1 MPEIK
6 HNFTAGKMNKDLDER
21 LVQNGEYRHAENV
34 QVSTSDG
41 SDIGAI
47 QNVLGNSL
55 VNELTYLPQITTC
68 IATIA
73 DEKNDKI
80 YWFVKGNSVVGAG
93 LDNGDLED
101 SNGFVTY
108 TQEDFNSVGL
118 GGLITDDAFLI
129 MADGTGITYVQN
141 VTNPQTDHGITI
153 VNGVAV
159 RDNTNNGTNSS
170 LRQNVD
176 IVSGVEYT
184 VSYKRKY
191 VSGNS
196 TTNIFIDFG
205 NGNQGIA
212 GSNETSGSYVT
223 VEDTFTATTTG
234 TMEFRMYFIGDMEGE
249 IDDITITTTQQAG
262 RILEYD
268 KVGAQINPVFID
280 IDNSVLKFGDNII
293 TGINIIDNFLFWTD
307 SVNEPK
313 KINIDRCK
321 EGTIDALTNTKLV
334 VNDTITADDVT
345 EANITV
351 IKTPPKKQLTVTNNY
366 FRDPSLTHS
375 AVITT
380 SDSMGFPHSLL
391 SSSNGSLFDFS
402 LIKPGDYFSTIIES
416 DIDGGDEFQLS
427 WEPGTKVVLKEFSS
441 NGTAPTVPLQSYAIK
456 GFITDWEYN
465 EFSNTVL
472 DLADFTTQVL
482 GVGWSET
489 SSNNFGFDA
498 ASGASQK
505 LIIATWDGN
514 SGQKIKSFRKYRVS
528 FNLDEFDEGGGTALL
543 QGKLICRLF
552 NNQINDSGPPVTV
565 TQAFKFAEFDDLAA
579 GDAGFKSFEIIDN
592 ENVTSV
598 FNDADAGGQDYANN
612 VVFESRAATTGGAV
626 FQGSISNV
634 KIERIDNDLAKVQIE
649 VTSVD
654 GTPKTATDNGA
665 SQLDYV
671 IDLFDEEEGLFENKL
686 PRFSYRYKYED
697 GEYSSFGPFTPV
709 TFAPGNF
716 RYNSVNGF
724 NQGMTNIIKNVTL
737 GGDATKS
744 IFYNAPNDVV
754 SIDILYKEEGSPVV
768 YIVDTLKNNEN
779 TYAIKKETINGIVP
793 ENQLLR
799 PWDNVPKSALSQEV
813 VGNRIVYGNY
823 KQNYDLIDSSN
834 SLPYN
839 LGLDVNVKS
848 TSNNTSSGIPSIKSS
863 REYQVGVVYTDKYG
877 RETPVITN
885 SDSTVRLDKLQA
897 PEINEFVV
905 RLTSDGHPVNMDYFK
920 FFVKDTGG
928 EYYNMAMDR
937 YYDAEDG
944 NVWLSF
950 PSVDR
955 SKIDIDDTI
964 ILKKGI
970 GSNALIQ
977 NQAKY
982 KVVDIKNEAP
992 DHIKKN
998 EALVSKKRHSAATPV
1013 FVDIPVDG
1021 GKTFSVDKARYSA
1034 SVLQNIPVIFN
1045 EKKTG
1050 EEYYISLSNI
1060 NTGRVSKRYKIINL
1074 EKPTGGNEWAF
1085 SIETSFTDVAQFSDD
1100 PDNNNGGAT
1109 LIVNNTYFSIYK
1121 TTIENSP
1128 KFDGRFFVKI
1138 YEDSTFKL
1146 IDDKVDDV
1154 NTEYVV
1160 PSGASKT
1167 LYYYKD
1173 AGVGSLQNT
1182 PAYHGTHDATDLWG
1196 MSQGTD
1202 LDYTMCDDSGL
1213 GNFILGKTTLYN
1225 TLANLS
1231 TQLGNLDDFFNARSQ
1246 VSRNVGDWDAQYY
1259 PGGTGYTN
1267 YNEKHPFR
1275 NQMAWKAYFRGIN
1288 TEVDKEYTV
1297 GTSADTHG
1305 RVDKIDQAKL
1315 GSTDDVLFEDVWFIN
1330 ESKVS
1335 INFDNDNAWEVSDQY
1350 PTLAGNVQNTE
1361 WAAESGGWEQQTNTS
1376 ALEISFGGIEPNT
1389 WPTDP
1394 NARAANAIV
1403 SDPSFFDLEDSN
1415 LNYTDQRTFISKL
1428 AVGSQF
1434 RFKEDP
1440 TNTIY
1445 TINDVNK
1452 YYRIAYDNI
1461 QEEAATNASQ
1471 YAGQVN
1477 ARAGDFAST
1486 DPYFDIRWPDDTSGD
1501 QDYRSSTFLDACNFF
1516 ISYKLQLNKEIVW
1529 NPVEGH
1535 NTPITGGSSIVL
1547 ESTTANPVADKTLG
1561 EATIVVDSIVG
1572 TDSASGEIRAIVPG
1586 MVLDSYFDFSA
1597 SITRTL
1603 TIKPIVSKI
1612 DYDDG
1617 LGEYTI
1623 FLKSYNGIVDDLEDG
1638 TADGA
1643 IEAIATADNLIFKQ
1657 YGMNGMSPNS
1667 AKNLNYFRQ
1676 GGGSA
1681 SFDKTGVQALG
1692 YTIEIV
1698 EAVSSDSEENLL
1710 PENPAI
1716 WETQP
1721 KKDKDLDV
1729 YYEASQAYPIK
1740 SNPANLQNLIPVG
1753 SIIEHTNSNAV
1764 PAGTTVTGVD
1774 ANGQITL
1781 SNDVQ
1786 IDRPSAP
1793 THQTELFFKN

>member
-41 SDIGAI
+41 SDIGVI
-47 QNVLGNSL
+47 QNVLGNS
-55 VNELTYLPQITTC
+55 EITSSIVFNSAVC
-68 IATIA
+68 IATIC

-80 YWFVKGNSVVGAG
+80 YYFVK
-93 LDNGDLED
+93 D
-101 SNGFVTY
+101 
-108 TQEDFNSVGL
+108 
-118 GGLITDDAFLI
+118 
-129 MADGTGITYVQN
+129 
-141 VTNPQTDHGITI
+141 TND
-153 VNGVAV
+153 
-159 RDNTNNGTNSS
+159 
-170 LRQNVD
+170 
-176 IVSGVEYT
+176 Y
-184 VSYKRKY
+184 
-191 VSGNS
+191 
-196 TTNIFIDFG
+196 
-205 NGNQGIA
+205 
-212 GSNETSGSYVT
+212 
-223 VEDTFTATTTG
+223 
-234 TMEFRMYFIGDMEGE
+234 
-249 IDDITITTTQQAG
+249 
-262 RILEYD
+262 ILEYT
-268 KVGAQINPVFID
+268 KNSGIIPVFVDVIGD
-280 IDNSVLKFGDNII
+280 VLKFENNII
-293 TGINIIDNFLFWTD
+293 TGINIIDDLLFWTD
-307 SVNEPK
+307 NTNEPK
-313 KINIDRCK
+313 KINIQRSID
-321 EGTIDALTNTKLV
+321 GTDIAGATHTKLV

-441 NGTAPTVPLQSYAIK
+441 NGTVPTVPLQSYAIK

-472 DLADFTTQVL
+472 DLADFATQVL
-482 GVGWSET
+482 GTGWSET

-505 LIIATWDGN
+505 LRIATWDGG

-552 NNQINDSGPPVTV
+552 NNQINDSGPPATV
-565 TQAFKFAEFDDLAA
+565 TQAFKFAEFDNLAA

-598 FNDADAGGQDYANN
+598 FNDVDAGGQDYANN
-612 VVFESRAATTGGAV
+612 VVFESKAATTGGAV

-799 PWDNVPKSALSQEV
+799 PWDNVPKSALGQEV

-1074 EKPTGGNEWAF
+1074 EKPTGGSEWAF

-1196 MSQGTD
+1196 MSQSTD
-1202 LDYTMCDDSGL
+1202 LDYTMCDDSSL

-1225 TLANLS
+1225 TLTNLS

-1259 PGGTGYTN
+1259 PNGTGTN

-1394 NARAANAIV
+1394 NARAANATV

-1471 YAGQVN
+1471 YAGQIN

-1486 DPYFDIRWPDDTSGD
+1486 DPYFDIRWVDPTSSN

-1561 EATIVVDSIVG
+1561 EATIVVNGIVG

-1597 SITRTL
+1597 SVTRTL

-1623 FLKSYNGIVDDLEDG
+1623 FLKSYDGIVDDLEDG

-1729 YYEASQAYPIK
+1729 YYEASQAYPIE
-1740 SNPANLQNLIPVG
+1740 SDPATLQDLIPVG
-1753 SIIEHTNSNAV
+1753 SLVEHTNSNAI
-1764 PAGTTVTGVD
+1764 PSGTTITNVD
-1774 ANGQITL
+1774 ASGQITL
-1781 SNDVQ
+1781 SNDAQ
-1786 IDRPSAP
+1786 IDVDTPA
-1793 THQTELFFKN
+1793 HQKELFE

>member
-41 SDIGAI
+41 SDIGVI
-47 QNVLGNSL
+47 QNVLGNS
-55 VNELTYLPQITTC
+55 EITSSIVFNSAVC
-68 IATIA
+68 IATIC

-80 YWFVKGNSVVGAG
+80 YYFVK
-93 LDNGDLED
+93 D
-101 SNGFVTY
+101 
-108 TQEDFNSVGL
+108 
-118 GGLITDDAFLI
+118 
-129 MADGTGITYVQN
+129 
-141 VTNPQTDHGITI
+141 TND
-153 VNGVAV
+153 
-159 RDNTNNGTNSS
+159 
-170 LRQNVD
+170 
-176 IVSGVEYT
+176 Y
-184 VSYKRKY
+184 
-191 VSGNS
+191 
-196 TTNIFIDFG
+196 
-205 NGNQGIA
+205 
-212 GSNETSGSYVT
+212 
-223 VEDTFTATTTG
+223 
-234 TMEFRMYFIGDMEGE
+234 
-249 IDDITITTTQQAG
+249 
-262 RILEYD
+262 ILEYT
-268 KVGAQINPVFID
+268 KNSGIIPVFVDVIG
-280 IDNSVLKFGDNII
+280 NVLKFENNII
-293 TGINIIDNFLFWTD
+293 TGINIIDDLLFWTD
-307 SVNEPK
+307 NTNEPK
-313 KINIDRCK
+313 KINIQRSID
-321 EGTIDALTNTKLV
+321 GTDIAGATHTKLV

-391 SSSNGSLFDFS
+391 SSSKGSLFDFS

-472 DLADFTTQVL
+472 DLADLTTQVL
-482 GVGWSET
+482 GAGWSET

-498 ASGASQK
+498 VSGASQK
-505 LIIATWDGN
+505 LRIATWDGA

-528 FNLDEFDEGGGTALL
+528 FNLDEFDEGSGTALL

-552 NNQINDSGPPVTV
+552 NNEITV

-598 FNDADAGGQDYANN
+598 FNDADAGGQAYANN
-612 VVFESRAATTGGAV
+612 VVFESKEATTGGAV

-799 PWDNVPKSALSQEV
+799 PWDNVPKSALGQEV

-998 EALVSKKRHSAATPV
+998 EALVSKKRHSVATPV

-1146 IDDKVDDV
+1146 IDNKVDDV

-1173 AGVGSLQNT
+1173 AGIGTQNT
-1182 PAYHGTHDATDLWG
+1182 PLYHGTNNSTDLWG
-1196 MSQGTD
+1196 LSLFPNVD
-1202 LDYTMCDDSGL
+1202 LDYTMCSDSAL
-1213 GNFILGKTTLYN
+1213 GNFIIGNSTTYMGG
-1225 TLANLS
+1225 THAS
-1231 TQLGNLDDFFNARSQ
+1231 QRGNLQDFVTARKN
-1246 VSRNVGDWDAQYY
+1246 VLIEVGDWDHQYFN
-1259 PGGTGYTN
+1259 GGTPGQN
-1267 YNEKHPFR
+1267 YNEKHPFYS
-1275 NQMAWKAYFRGIN
+1275 QFAWKAYFRGIN
-1288 TEVDKEYTV
+1288 TEVDKVFTV
-1297 GTSADTHG
+1297 GTSASTHG

-1335 INFDNDNAWEVSDQY
+1335 TNFDNDHAWEVSDQY
-1350 PTLAGNVQNTE
+1350 PTQAGNIQNTS
-1361 WAAESGGWEQQTNTS
+1361 WATPSNGWEQQTNTS
-1376 ALEISFGGIEPNT
+1376 ALEISFGSIEPNT

-1394 NARAANAIV
+1394 NARAANAVV
-1403 SDPSFFDLEDSN
+1403 SDPSFFDLEDTN

-1471 YAGQVN
+1471 YAGQIN
-1477 ARAGDFAST
+1477 ARAGDFLTTS
-1486 DPYFDIRWPDDTSGD
+1486 PYFDIRGYETTNGNV
-1501 QDYRSSTFLDACNFF
+1501 DYRSSSFFDACNFF

-1535 NTPITGGSSIVL
+1535 NTPITGGSSINL
-1547 ESTTANPVADKTLG
+1547 FNTTTNPVASKTLG
-1561 EATIVVDSIVG
+1561 EATIIVDSIVG
-1572 TDSASGEIRAIVPG
+1572 TDSASGETRAIVPG
-1586 MVLDSYFDFSA
+1586 MVLDSYYDTSA
-1597 SITRTL
+1597 GGSQPLNT
-1603 TIKPIVSKI
+1603 KPIISKI
-1612 DYDDG
+1612 DYDDSSG
-1617 LGEYTI
+1617 KYTI
-1623 FLKSYNGIVDDLEDG
+1623 FLKSYNGNVDDLEDG

-1643 IEAIATADNLIFKQ
+1643 IEAIATNDNLIFQQ

-1740 SNPANLQNLIPVG
+1740 SDPANLQDLIPVG

-1764 PAGTTVTGVD
+1764 PAGTTVTSVD

-1786 IDRPSAP
+1786 IDNPSAP

>member
-21 LVQNGEYRHAENV
+21 LVQNGQYRHAENV

-41 SDIGAI
+41 SDMGVI
-47 QNVLGNSL
+47 QNVLGNSEIISS
-55 VNELTYLPQITTC
+55 VVFNSPVC
-68 IATIA
+68 IATIC

-80 YWFVKGNSVVGAG
+80 YYFVK
-93 LDNGDLED
+93 DNND
-101 SNGFVTY
+101 Y
-108 TQEDFNSVGL
+108 
-118 GGLITDDAFLI
+118 
-129 MADGTGITYVQN
+129 
-141 VTNPQTDHGITI
+141 
-153 VNGVAV
+153 
-159 RDNTNNGTNSS
+159 
-170 LRQNVD
+170 
-176 IVSGVEYT
+176 
-184 VSYKRKY
+184 
-191 VSGNS
+191 
-196 TTNIFIDFG
+196 
-205 NGNQGIA
+205 
-212 GSNETSGSYVT
+212 
-223 VEDTFTATTTG
+223 
-234 TMEFRMYFIGDMEGE
+234 
-249 IDDITITTTQQAG
+249 
-262 RILEYD
+262 ILEYT
-268 KVGAQINPVFID
+268 KNSGIIPVFVD
-280 IDNSVLKFGDNII
+280 INGGVLKFENNII
-293 TGINIIDNFLFWTD
+293 TGINIIDDLLFWTD
-307 SVNEPK
+307 NNNEPK
-313 KINIDRCK
+313 KINIQRSIT
-321 EGTIDALTNTKLV
+321 GTPDITGATHTKLV
-334 VNDTITADDVT
+334 VDDTVTAHDVT

-351 IKTPPKKQLTVTNNY
+351 IKTSPKKQLTVTNNY

-380 SDSMGFPHSLL
+380 SNSMGFPHSLL

-402 LIKPGDYFSTIIES
+402 LIKPGDYFSTIIET
-416 DIDGGDEFQLS
+416 DINGEDNFQLS

-441 NGTAPTVPLQSYAIK
+441 NGTPPTVPLQNFTIK
-456 GFITDWEYN
+456 GFITNWDYN

-472 DLADFTTQVL
+472 DLADFITQTL
-482 GVGWSET
+482 GSGWTET
-489 SSNNFGFDA
+489 SFNNFGFDDTG
-498 ASGASQK
+498 GASRK
-505 LIIATWDGN
+505 LTIGTWTGS

-528 FNLDEFDEGGGTALL
+528 FDLNSYNDGTNDELK
-543 QGKLICRLF
+543 GKLICRLF
-552 NNQINDSGPPVTV
+552 NNEIT
-565 TQAFKFAEFDDLAA
+565 TTEAFQFASFDDLSIA
-579 GDAGFKSFEIIDN
+579 DAGFKTFEIIDN
-592 ENVTSV
+592 ENTTSV
-598 FNDADAGGQDYANN
+598 FNVADAGGQNYPNK
-612 VVFESRAATTGGAV
+612 VVFESKTATNTEV
-626 FQGSISNV
+626 FQGAISNV
-634 KIERIDNDLAKVQIE
+634 KIERIDNILSKVQIE

-654 GTPKTATDNGA
+654 GTPKTATDNNA

-709 TFAPGNF
+709 TFVPGNF

-724 NQGMTNIIKNVTL
+724 NQGMTNIVKNVTL
-737 GGDATKS
+737 GGSATKS
-744 IFYNAPNDVV
+744 IFYEAPNDVV
-754 SIDILYKEEGSPVV
+754 AVDILYKEENSPIV
-768 YIVDTLKNNEN
+768 YIVDTLKNNED
-779 TYAIKKETINGIVP
+779 TYAIKKETINGVVP

-799 PWDNVPKSALSQEV
+799 PWDNVPKSALGQEV
-813 VGNRIVYGNY
+813 VGNRVVYGNY
-823 KQNYDLIDSSN
+823 KQNYDLINSLD

-839 LGLDVNVKS
+839 LGLNVDVRS
-848 TSNNTSSGIPSIKSS
+848 TQNNTSSGIPSIKSS

-982 KVVDIKNEAP
+982 KVIDIKNEAP

-998 EALVSKKRHSAATPV
+998 EALVSKKRHSLATAV
-1013 FVDIPVDG
+1013 FVDIPVEG
-1021 GKTFSVDKARYSA
+1021 AKTFTVDKSRYSA

-1045 EKKTG
+1045 DKKIG
-1050 EEYYISLSNI
+1050 EEYYVSLSNI

-1074 EKPTGGNEWAF
+1074 EELTGGTEWAF

-1146 IDDKVDDV
+1146 IDEKVDDV
-1154 NTEYVV
+1154 NIEYVV

-1167 LYYYKD
+1167 LYYYED
-1173 AGVGSLQNT
+1173 SGDGSLQNT
-1182 PAYHGTHDATDLWG
+1182 PAYHGDNVATHLWG
-1196 MSQGTD
+1196 MSQSTD
-1202 LDYTMCDDSGL
+1202 LEYINCDDSSL
-1213 GNFILGKTTLYN
+1213 GNFILGNSATYVAGTHV
-1225 TLANLS
+1225 S
-1231 TQLGNLDDFFNARSQ
+1231 QRGNLNGFFNARSQ
-1246 VSRNVGDWDAQYY
+1246 VSRNVGDWDSQYY
-1259 PGGTGYTN
+1259 PSGSGTN

-1275 NQMAWKAYFRGIN
+1275 NQFAWKAYFRGIN
-1288 TEVDKEYTV
+1288 TEVDKQYTV
-1297 GTSADTHG
+1297 GTDASTHG

-1330 ESKVS
+1330 ASKVS
-1335 INFDNDNAWEVSDQY
+1335 INFDNNNAWEVSDQY
-1350 PTLAGNVQNTE
+1350 PTLAGNVQDTT
-1361 WAAESGGWEQQTNTS
+1361 WAAASNGWEQQTNTS

-1403 SDPSFFDLEDSN
+1403 SDPSFFDLESSN
-1415 LNYTDQRTFISKL
+1415 LNYTDQVVFISKL

-1461 QEEAATNASQ
+1461 QEEAASNANH
-1471 YAGQVN
+1471 YAGQIN
-1477 ARAGDFAST
+1477 ARAGDHAST
-1486 DPYFDIRWPDDTSGD
+1486 SPYFDIRWFEQTNGD
-1501 QDYRSSTFLDACNFF
+1501 VDYRSSSFLDACNFF

-1535 NTPITGGSSIVL
+1535 GVPITGGSSILL
-1547 ESTTANPVADKTLG
+1547 EANTSNPVALKTLG

-1572 TDSASGEIRAIVPG
+1572 ADSALGENRAVVPG
-1586 MVLDSYFDFSA
+1586 MVLDSYYDFST
-1597 SITRTL
+1597 SNTIDL
-1603 TIKPIVSKI
+1603 SIKPIVSRI
-1612 DYDDG
+1612 DYDDT
-1617 LGEYTI
+1617 LGKYTI
-1623 FLKSYNGIVDDLEDG
+1623 VLKSYSGDVDDLEDG
-1638 TADGA
+1638 ATSGA
-1643 IEAIATADNLIFKQ
+1643 IEEIALQDNLIFKQ

-1676 GGGSA
+1676 GGGSS

-1698 EAVSSDSEENLL
+1698 EAVSSDSEQNLL
-1710 PENPAI
+1710 PENPAV

-1721 KKDKDLDV
+1721 KKNKDLDI
-1729 YYEASQAYPIK
+1729 YYEASQAFPIK
-1740 SNPANLQNLIPVG
+1740 SNPQDLQNLIPIG
-1753 SIIEHTNSNAV
+1753 SIVEHTNSGAV
-1764 PAGTTVTGVD
+1764 PAGTTIASID
-1774 ANGQITL
+1774 AAGQITL

-1786 IDRPSAP
+1786 IDTTPPA
-1793 THQTELFFKN
+1793 HQRDIFGV

>member
-21 LVQNGEYRHAENV
+21 LVQNGQYRHAENV

-41 SDIGAI
+41 SNMGVI
-47 QNVLGNSL
+47 QNVLGNS
-55 VNELTYLPQITTC
+55 EITSSIVFNSPVC
-68 IATIA
+68 IATIC

-80 YWFVKGNSVVGAG
+80 YYFVK
-93 LDNGDLED
+93 D
-101 SNGFVTY
+101 
-108 TQEDFNSVGL
+108 
-118 GGLITDDAFLI
+118 
-129 MADGTGITYVQN
+129 
-141 VTNPQTDHGITI
+141 TND
-153 VNGVAV
+153 
-159 RDNTNNGTNSS
+159 
-170 LRQNVD
+170 
-176 IVSGVEYT
+176 Y
-184 VSYKRKY
+184 
-191 VSGNS
+191 
-196 TTNIFIDFG
+196 
-205 NGNQGIA
+205 
-212 GSNETSGSYVT
+212 
-223 VEDTFTATTTG
+223 
-234 TMEFRMYFIGDMEGE
+234 
-249 IDDITITTTQQAG
+249 
-262 RILEYD
+262 ILEYT
-268 KVGAQINPVFID
+268 KNSGIIPVFVD
-280 IDNSVLKFGDNII
+280 VNGDVLKFGSNII
-293 TGINIIDNFLFWTD
+293 TGINIIDDLLFWTD
-307 SVNEPK
+307 NNNEPK
-313 KINIDRCK
+313 KINIQRSIT
-321 EGTIDALTNTKLV
+321 GTPDVTGATHTKLV
-334 VNDTITADDVT
+334 VNDIATIDDVT
-345 EANITV
+345 EGNITV

-380 SDSMGFPHSLL
+380 SDSMSFPHSLL

-416 DIDGGDEFQLS
+416 DINGGDQFQLS

-441 NGTAPTVPLQSYAIK
+441 NGTAPTVPLQNFTIK
-456 GFITDWEYN
+456 GFITNWEYN

-472 DLADFTTQVL
+472 DLIDLTTTSR
-482 GVGWSET
+482 GTGWSEI
-489 SSNNFGFDA
+489 SSNNYGFADV
-498 ASGASQK
+498 GNNKK
-505 LIIATWDGN
+505 LNIATWDGS

-528 FNLDEFDEGGGTALL
+528 FNLDAFDTGTSGALL
-543 QGKLICRLF
+543 QGKLLCRLF
-552 NNQINDSGPPVTV
+552 NNEVNDPGATPPTV
-565 TQAFKFAEFDDLAA
+565 SQAFQFASFDNLAV

-592 ENVTSV
+592 ENTTSV
-598 FNDADAGGQDYANN
+598 FNAANAGGQSYYNR
-612 VVFESRAATTGGAV
+612 VVFESKTSTDGNLL
-626 FQGSISNV
+626 QCSISNV
-634 KIERIDNDLAKVQIE
+634 KIERIDNTLSKVQIE

-654 GTPKTATDNGA
+654 GTPKTATDNNA
-665 SQLDYV
+665 NQLDYV

-709 TFAPGNF
+709 TFVPGNF

-724 NQGMTNIIKNVTL
+724 NQGMTNIVKNVTL
-737 GGDATKS
+737 GGSATKS
-744 IFYNAPNDVV
+744 IFYEAPNDVV
-754 SIDILYKEEGSPVV
+754 AVDILYKEENSPIV
-768 YIVDTLKNNEN
+768 YIVDTLKNNED
-779 TYAIKKETINGIVP
+779 TYAIKKETINGVVP
-793 ENQLLR
+793 EKQLLR
-799 PWDNVPKSALSQEV
+799 PWDNVPKSALGQEV
-813 VGNRIVYGNY
+813 VGNRVIYGNY
-823 KQNYDLIDSSN
+823 KQNYDLINSSD

-839 LGLDVNVKS
+839 LGLNVDVRS
-848 TSNNTSSGIPSIKSS
+848 TQNNTSSGIPSIKSS

-897 PEINEFVV
+897 PEINEFIV

-955 SKIDIDDTI
+955 NKIDIDDTI

-982 KVVDIKNEAP
+982 KVIDIKNQAP

-998 EALVSKKRHSAATPV
+998 ETLVSKKRHSVATPV

-1173 AGVGSLQNT
+1173 AGVDLQNT
-1182 PAYHGTHDATDLWG
+1182 PAYHGDLNDSTDLWG
-1196 MSQGTD
+1196 MSQNTD
-1202 LDYTMCDDSGL
+1202 LDYTMCSGSSL
-1213 GNFILGKTTLYN
+1213 GNFIMGN
-1225 TLANLS
+1225 S
-1231 TQLGNLDDFFNARSQ
+1231 TSYIGGTHASQRGNLQDFLTARKN
-1246 VSRNVGDWDAQYY
+1246 VLIEVGDWDHQYFDSGT
-1259 PGGTGYTN
+1259 PGIN
-1267 YNEKHPFR
+1267 YNEKHPFYS
-1275 NQMAWKAYFRGIN
+1275 QFAWKAYFRGIN
-1288 TEVDKEYTV
+1288 TEVDKTFTV
-1297 GTSADTHG
+1297 GATASTHG

-1335 INFDNDNAWEVSDQY
+1335 TNFDNDNAWEVSDQY
-1350 PTLAGNVQNTE
+1350 PTLAGNVQDTD
-1361 WAAESGGWEQQTNTS
+1361 WAAESNGWEQQTNTS

-1394 NARAANAIV
+1394 NARANNAIV
-1403 SDPSFFDLEDSN
+1403 SDPSFFDLESSN
-1415 LNYTDQRTFISKL
+1415 LNYTDQVMFISKL

-1461 QEEAATNASQ
+1461 QEEAASNSSQ
-1471 YAGQVN
+1471 YAGQIN
-1477 ARAGDFAST
+1477 ARAGDYAST
-1486 DPYFDIRWPDDTSGD
+1486 SPYFNIRGYDPSNGGTNV
-1501 QDYRSSTFLDACNFF
+1501 DYRSSSFLDACNFF

-1535 NTPITGGSSIVL
+1535 GVPITGGSSINL
-1547 ESTTANPVADKTLG
+1547 FNTTTNPVASKTLG
-1561 EATIVVDSIVG
+1561 EATIIVDSIVG
-1572 TDSASGEIRAIVPG
+1572 TDSASGETRAIVPG
-1586 MVLDSYFDFSA
+1586 MVLDSYYDTSA
-1597 SITRTL
+1597 SNSKPLNT
-1603 TIKPIVSKI
+1603 KPIISKI
-1612 DYDDG
+1612 DYDDSSG
-1617 LGEYTI
+1617 KYTI
-1623 FLKSYNGIVDDLEDG
+1623 FLKSYSGNEDDLQDG
-1638 TADGA
+1638 AADGA
-1643 IEAIATADNLIFKQ
+1643 IEAIATNDNLIFQQ

-1676 GGGSA
+1676 GGGSS

-1698 EAVSSDSEENLL
+1698 EAVSSNSEENLL

-1729 YYEASQAYPIK
+1729 YYEASQAFPIK
-1740 SNPANLQNLIPVG
+1740 SNPQDLQNLIPVG
-1753 SIIEHTNSNAV
+1753 SIVEHTNSGAV
-1764 PAGTTVTGVD
+1764 PAGTTIASID
-1774 ANGQITL
+1774 ASGQITL
-1781 SNDVQ
+1781 SNDIS
-1786 IDRPSAP
+1786 IDGNPPA
-1793 THQTELFFKN
+1793 HQKDLFGN

>member
-41 SDIGAI
+41 SDIGVI
-47 QNVLGNSL
+47 QNVLGNS
-55 VNELTYLPQITTC
+55 EITSSIVFDSAVC
-68 IATIA
+68 IATIC

-80 YWFVKGNSVVGAG
+80 YYFVK
-93 LDNGDLED
+93 D
-101 SNGFVTY
+101 
-108 TQEDFNSVGL
+108 
-118 GGLITDDAFLI
+118 
-129 MADGTGITYVQN
+129 
-141 VTNPQTDHGITI
+141 TND
-153 VNGVAV
+153 
-159 RDNTNNGTNSS
+159 
-170 LRQNVD
+170 
-176 IVSGVEYT
+176 Y
-184 VSYKRKY
+184 
-191 VSGNS
+191 
-196 TTNIFIDFG
+196 
-205 NGNQGIA
+205 
-212 GSNETSGSYVT
+212 
-223 VEDTFTATTTG
+223 
-234 TMEFRMYFIGDMEGE
+234 
-249 IDDITITTTQQAG
+249 
-262 RILEYD
+262 ILEYT
-268 KVGAQINPVFID
+268 KNSGIIPVFVDVIG
-280 IDNSVLKFGDNII
+280 NVLKFENNII
-293 TGINIIDNFLFWTD
+293 TGINIIDDLLFWTD
-307 SVNEPK
+307 NTNEPK
-313 KINIDRCK
+313 KINIQRSID
-321 EGTIDALTNTKLV
+321 GTDVAGTTHTKLV
-334 VNDTITADDVT
+334 VNDIATSDDVT
-345 EANITV
+345 EDNITV

-380 SDSMGFPHSLL
+380 SDSMAFPHSLL

-416 DIDGGDEFQLS
+416 DINGGDEFQLS
-427 WEPGTKVVLKEFSS
+427 WQPNTKVVLKEFSS
-441 NGTAPTVPLQSYAIK
+441 NGTAPTVPLQSFTIK
-456 GFITDWEYN
+456 GFITNWEYN
-465 EFSNTVL
+465 EFNNTVL
-472 DLADFTTQVL
+472 DLADLTTQVL
-482 GVGWSET
+482 GAGWSET
-489 SSNNFGFDA
+489 SSNNYGFDDVGG
-498 ASGASQK
+498 SSEK
-505 LIIATWDGN
+505 LTIGTWDGS

-528 FNLDEFDEGGGTALL
+528 FNLDTFDDGGGTAIL

-552 NNQINDSGPPVTV
+552 NNEINDAGAIPPTV
-565 TQAFKFAEFDDLAA
+565 TQAYEFASFDDLDASI
-579 GDAGFKSFEIIDN
+579 AGFKSYEIIDSD
-592 ENVTSV
+592 NVVSV
-598 FNDADAGGQDYANN
+598 FNDTDAGGQNYPNKI
-612 VVFESRAATTGGAV
+612 VFESKAATTGGAV

-634 KIERIDNDLAKVQIE
+634 KIERIDNILSKVQIE

-654 GTPKTATDNGA
+654 GTPRTATDNNA
-665 SQLDYV
+665 TQLDYV

-779 TYAIKKETINGIVP
+779 TYAIKKETINGVVA

-823 KQNYDLIDSSN
+823 KQNYNLTDSLTT
-834 SLPYN
+834 LPYN
-839 LGLDVNVKS
+839 LGLDVNIRS
-848 TSNNTSSGIPSIKSS
+848 TRNSTSSGIPSIKSS
-863 REYQVGVVYTDKYG
+863 REYQLGVVYTDKYG

-897 PEINEFVV
+897 VEINELVV

-982 KVVDIKNEAP
+982 KVIDIKNEAP

-1013 FVDIPVDG
+1013 FDDIPVDG
-1021 GKTFSVDKARYSA
+1021 GKTFTVDKARYSA

-1050 EEYYISLSNI
+1050 EEYFISLSNI
-1060 NTGRVSKRYKIINL
+1060 TTGRVSKRYKIINL

-1109 LIVNNTYFSIYK
+1109 LIVNGTFFSIYK

-1146 IDDKVDDV
+1146 IDEKVDDV
-1154 NTEYVV
+1154 NIEYVV

-1173 AGVGSLQNT
+1173 ANTSTLQNT
-1182 PAYHGTHDATDLWG
+1182 PDYHGTHNATDLWG
-1196 MSQGTD
+1196 MSQNTD
-1202 LDYTMCDDSGL
+1202 LFYTQCSDSNL

-1225 TLANLS
+1225 TLSSLS
-1231 TQLGNLDDFFNARSQ
+1231 NQLGNLNDFVNARSQ
-1246 VSRNVGDWDAQYY
+1246 VSRNVGDWDSQYY
-1259 PGGTGYTN
+1259 SGGSGIN
-1267 YNEKHPFR
+1267 YNEKHPFW

-1297 GTSADTHG
+1297 GTSASTNG
-1305 RVDKIDQAKL
+1305 RVDKINQAKL
-1315 GSTDDVLFEDVWFIN
+1315 GTTDDVLFEDVWFIN

-1361 WAAESGGWEQQTNTS
+1361 WAALSNGWEQQTDTS

-1394 NARAANAIV
+1394 NARANNSVV
-1403 SDPSFFDLEDSN
+1403 SDPSFFDLENAN
-1415 LNYTDQRTFISKL
+1415 LNYTDQVVFISKL
-1428 AVGSQF
+1428 AVGTQF

-1440 TNTIY
+1440 TSTVY

-1452 YYRIAYDNI
+1452 YYRISYDNI
-1461 QEEAATNASQ
+1461 QEEAASNASH

-1477 ARAGDFAST
+1477 ARAGDYAST
-1486 DPYFDIRWPDDTSGD
+1486 TAYFDIRWPDSSGD
-1501 QDYRSSTFLDACNFF
+1501 QDYRSSSFLDACNFF

-1529 NPVEGH
+1529 NPVQGH
-1535 NTPITGGSSIVL
+1535 DIPITGGSSINL
-1547 ESTTANPVADKTLG
+1547 EGTFANPVGNKTLG
-1561 EATIVVDSIVG
+1561 EATIIVDTIIGS
-1572 TDSASGEIRAIVPG
+1572 DSALGENRAVVPG
-1586 MVLDSYFDFSA
+1586 MVLDSYYDYSA
-1597 SITRTL
+1597 SLTRTL
-1603 TIKPIVSKI
+1603 GIKAIVSDI
-1612 DYDDG
+1612 NYDDSTTK
-1617 LGEYTI
+1617 YTI
-1623 FLKSYNGIVDDLEDG
+1623 VLKSYNGDVDDLEDG
-1638 TADGA
+1638 GADGA
-1643 IEAIATADNLIFKQ
+1643 IEAIAVEDNLIFNQ

-1676 GGGSA
+1676 GGGSS
-1681 SFDKTGVQALG
+1681 SFAKTGVQALG

-1698 EAVSSDSEENLL
+1698 EAVSSDGQENLL

-1716 WETQP
+1716 WETEP
-1721 KKDKDLDV
+1721 KKNKDLDV

-1740 SNPANLQNLIPVG
+1740 SDPANLQNLIPVG
-1753 SIIEHTNSNAV
+1753 SIIEHTNSNAI
-1764 PAGTTVTGVD
+1764 PAGTTVTSID
-1774 ANGQITL
+1774 ASGQITL
-1781 SNDVQ
+1781 SNDIS
-1786 IDRPSAP
+1786 IDTNPPA
-1793 THQTELFFKN
+1793 HQRDLFEN

>member
-41 SDIGAI
+41 SDIGVI
-47 QNVLGNSL
+47 QNVLGNS
-55 VNELTYLPQITTC
+55 EITSSIAFNSPVC
-68 IATIA
+68 IATIC

-80 YWFVKGNSVVGAG
+80 YYFVK
-93 LDNGDLED
+93 D
-101 SNGFVTY
+101 
-108 TQEDFNSVGL
+108 
-118 GGLITDDAFLI
+118 
-129 MADGTGITYVQN
+129 
-141 VTNPQTDHGITI
+141 TND
-153 VNGVAV
+153 
-159 RDNTNNGTNSS
+159 
-170 LRQNVD
+170 
-176 IVSGVEYT
+176 Y
-184 VSYKRKY
+184 
-191 VSGNS
+191 
-196 TTNIFIDFG
+196 
-205 NGNQGIA
+205 
-212 GSNETSGSYVT
+212 
-223 VEDTFTATTTG
+223 
-234 TMEFRMYFIGDMEGE
+234 
-249 IDDITITTTQQAG
+249 
-262 RILEYD
+262 ILEYT
-268 KVGAQINPVFID
+268 KNSGIIPVFVD
-280 IDNSVLKFGDNII
+280 VNGDVLKFGSNII
-293 TGINIIDNFLFWTD
+293 TGINIIDDLLFWTD
-307 SVNEPK
+307 NNNEPK
-313 KINIDRCK
+313 KINIQRSIA
-321 EGTIDALTNTKLV
+321 GTPDVTGATHTKLV
-334 VNDTITADDVT
+334 VNDIATIDDVT

-366 FRDPSLTHS
+366 FREPSLTHS

-380 SDSMGFPHSLL
+380 SNNLAFPHSLL

-416 DIDGGDEFQLS
+416 DINGGDQFQLS
-427 WEPGTKVVLKEFSS
+427 WQPGTKVVLKEFSS
-441 NGTAPTVPLQSYAIK
+441 NGTAPTVPLQNFTIK
-456 GFITDWEYN
+456 GFITNWEYN

-472 DLADFTTQVL
+472 DLIDLTTTSR
-482 GVGWSET
+482 GTGWSEI
-489 SSNNFGFDA
+489 SSNNYGYNP
-498 ASGASQK
+498 SGGNNKK
-505 LIIATWDGN
+505 LTIATWDGS

-528 FNLDEFDEGGGTALL
+528 FNLDAFDDGTSGALL
-543 QGKLICRLF
+543 QGKLLCRLF
-552 NNQINDSGPPVTV
+552 NNEETTREAYI
-565 TQAFKFAEFDDLAA
+565 FASLDDLSIA
-579 GDAGFKSFEIIDN
+579 DAGFKSFEIIDN
-592 ENVTSV
+592 ENITSF
-598 FNDADAGGQDYANN
+598 FNVSDAGGQNYPNK
-612 VVFESRAATTGGAV
+612 VVFESKTSTTGSNV

-634 KIERIDNDLAKVQIE
+634 KIERIDNTLSKVQIE

-654 GTPKTATDNGA
+654 GTPKTATDNNA
-665 SQLDYV
+665 TQLDYV

-779 TYAIKKETINGIVP
+779 TYAIKKETINGVVP

-799 PWDNVPKSALSQEV
+799 PWDNVPKSALGQEV

-823 KQNYDLIDSSN
+823 KQNYNLIDSSTT
-834 SLPYN
+834 LPYN

-848 TSNNTSSGIPSIKSS
+848 TRNSTSSGIPSIKSS
-863 REYQVGVVYTDKYG
+863 REYQLGVVYTDKYG

-897 PEINEFVV
+897 LEINEFVV
-905 RLTSDGHPVNMDYFK
+905 RLTSDGHPINMDYFK

-982 KVVDIKNEAP
+982 KVIDIKNEAP

-998 EALVSKKRHSAATPV
+998 EVLVSKKRHSASTLV
-1013 FVDIPVDG
+1013 FDDIPIDG
-1021 GKTFSVDKARYSA
+1021 GKTFTVAKARYSA

-1045 EKKTG
+1045 EKKPG

-1060 NTGRVSKRYKIINL
+1060 TTGRVSKRYKVINL
-1074 EKPTGGNEWAF
+1074 EKPTGGDVWAF

-1109 LIVNNTYFSIYK
+1109 LIVNGTFFSIYK

-1146 IDDKVDDV
+1146 IDEKVDDV
-1154 NTEYVV
+1154 NVEYVV

-1167 LYYYKD
+1167 LYYYED
-1173 AGVGSLQNT
+1173 SDEGDLQNT
-1182 PAYHGTHDATDLWG
+1182 PAYHGDDVATHLWG
-1196 MSQGTD
+1196 MSRDGNVD
-1202 LDYTMCDDSGL
+1202 LNYTQCNNSSL
-1213 GNFILGKTTLYN
+1213 GNFILGNSATYVAGTH
-1225 TLANLS
+1225 AS
-1231 TQLGNLDDFFNARSQ
+1231 QRGNLNDFFNARSQ
-1246 VSRNVGDWDAQYY
+1246 VGKNVGDWDAQYY
-1259 PGGTGYTN
+1259 SGGSGTN
-1267 YNEKHPFR
+1267 YNEKHPYR

-1288 TEVDKEYTV
+1288 TEVDKQYTV
-1297 GTSADTHG
+1297 GTDANTHG

-1315 GSTDDVLFEDVWFIN
+1315 GTTDDVLFEDVWFIN
-1330 ESKVS
+1330 ASKVS

-1350 PTLAGNVQNTE
+1350 PTLAGNVQNTI
-1361 WAAESGGWEQQTNTS
+1361 WASTSSGWEQQTNTS

-1394 NARAANAIV
+1394 NARANNAIV
-1403 SDPSFFDLEDSN
+1403 SDPSFFDLENSN
-1415 LNYTDQRTFISKL
+1415 LNYTDQVVFISKL
-1428 AVGSQF
+1428 AVGTQF

-1452 YYRIAYDNI
+1452 YYRISYDNI
-1461 QEEAATNASQ
+1461 QEELASNASH
-1471 YAGQVN
+1471 YAGQIN

-1486 DPYFDIRWPDDTSGD
+1486 DPYFDIRWPDPINGD
-1501 QDYRSSTFLDACNFF
+1501 VDYRSSSFLDACNFF

-1529 NPVEGH
+1529 NPVQGH
-1535 NTPITGGSSIVL
+1535 NVPITGGSSINL
-1547 ESTTANPVADKTLG
+1547 EGTFANPVGSKTLG
-1561 EATIVVDSIVG
+1561 EATIIVDTIIG
-1572 TDSASGEIRAIVPG
+1572 LDSALGENRAIVPG
-1586 MVLDSYFDFSA
+1586 MVLDSYYDYSN
-1597 SITRTL
+1597 SVTRLL
-1603 TIKPIVSKI
+1603 TIKAIVSDI
-1612 DYDDG
+1612 NYDDSTAK
-1617 LGEYTI
+1617 YTI
-1623 FLKSYNGIVDDLEDG
+1623 VLKSYSGNEDDLEDG
-1638 TADGA
+1638 TTDGA
-1643 IEAIATADNLIFKQ
+1643 IEAIATNDNLIFQQ

-1676 GGGSA
+1676 GGGSS

-1698 EAVSSDSEENLL
+1698 EAVSSDGQENLL

-1716 WETQP
+1716 WETEP
-1721 KKDKDLDV
+1721 KKNKDLDV

-1740 SNPANLQNLIPVG
+1740 SDPASLQNLIPVG
-1753 SIIEHTNSNAV
+1753 SIIEHTNSNAI
-1764 PAGTTVTGVD
+1764 PAGTTVTSID
-1774 ANGQITL
+1774 ASGQITL
-1781 SNDVQ
+1781 SNDIS
-1786 IDRPSAP
+1786 IDGNPPA
-1793 THQTELFFKN
+1793 HQRDLFEQ